1 MTIGARRAA
10 AAACLVLTAACL
22 GRRGAGGEQEA
33 SAWRDWTIAEAAAQR
48 LLADGKGAAA
58 DSTLAD
64 FERRWPGTPQSE
76 RGAWWRL
83 VHQAERAT
91 DSASTAAL
99 VTRIDSIL
107 STAPTAQRRSELQ
120 LLRRSA
126 VVTQQLRTERNQARA
141 ERDAATR
148 QRSEE
153 LEKLRAELAEVKA
166 ELDRVRNRVTR
177 PRPRTP

>member
-1 MTIGARRAA
+1 MTIAARRAA
-10 AAACLVLTAACL
+10 AAAVLLLSAACL
-22 GRRGAGGEQEA
+22 GRRGGGTQEQ

-64 FERRWPGTPQSE
+64 FQRRWPGTPQSE
-76 RGAWWRL
+76 QGAWWRL
-83 VHQAERAT
+83 VHQAERAD

-99 VTRIDSIL
+99 VSRIDSIL
-107 STAPTAQRRSELQ
+107 STAPSAQRRAELQ
-120 LLRRSA
+120 VLRRSA

-148 QRSEE
+148 QRNEE
-153 LEKLRAELAEVKA
+153 LEKLRTELAEVKA

-177 PRPRTP
+177 PRPGRP

>member
-1 MTIGARRAA
+1 MHARRAA
-10 AAACLVLTAACL
+10 IAACLLLGAACV
-22 GRRGAGGEQEA
+22 GRRGASLEREP
-33 SAWRDWTIAEAAAQR
+33 SAWRDWTVAESAAQR

-76 RGAWWRL
+76 QGAWWRL
-83 VHQAERAT
+83 VYQAERAD

-99 VTRIDSIL
+99 VTRIDSLL
-107 STAPTAQRRSELQ
+107 STAPSAQRRAELQ
-120 LLRRSA
+120 VLRRSA

-177 PRPRTP
+177 PRPAAP

>member
-1 MTIGARRAA
+1 VSTVARKVVVAA
-10 AAACLVLTAACL
+10 VLLLTAACL
-22 GRRGAGGEQEA
+22 SRRATSTA
-33 SAWRDWTIAEAAAQR
+33 PVPTAWRDWSVAEAAAQR

-76 RGAWWRL
+76 QGAWWRL
-83 VHQAERAT
+83 VFQAERAD

-107 STAPTAQRRSELQ
+107 STAPAAQRRAEL
-120 LLRRSA
+120 LMLRRSA

-148 QRSEE
+148 QRNEE

-177 PRPRTP
+177 PRPPRP